1 MSFIKTP
8 VKGMPE
14 YLPAT
19 TEIREFIMRKI
30 KDTYRNFGFSLIETP
45 IIEHIE
51 NLSGKDGGENEQLI
65 FKILKRGEKL
75 SESAS
80 LGMDALVDSALRYDL
95 TVPLAR
101 FYANNANKLP
111 YPFKAMQI
119 GPSFRAD
126 RPQKGRFRQ
135 FTQCDI
141 DILGDDSALAEIE
154 LISATAQMLHSL
166 NLGAFTVRIN
176 DRRLLKAMA
185 LASDMPSDKLDT
197 VFIILDK
204 MDKVGLEGV
213 KEMLLAEGITETS
226 VNTYCS
232 FFENQDKLR
241 NPDFLRETGVVN
253 HMEQGTLENLEYIIK
268 MVSTSLPETAR
279 LEFDPTLVRGMGY
292 YTGPIFEV
300 GLDAFHLSVAGG
312 GRYDKM
318 IGKYLGKSV
327 PACGFSIGLERI
339 VTVIID
345 NKISLTEQQEGIAV
359 LIEQGVSED
368 KMQEALA
375 KVKSLRQ
382 EGNRVLVAFRNNNA
396 KFQKTQ
402 LSEFGYT
409 KFIEF
414 FKQTY

>member
-14 YLPAT
+14 YLPSDM
-19 TEIREFIMRKI
+19 EIREFVMRKI

-45 IIEHIE
+45 VIEHIE

-75 SESAS
+75 SESATQG
-80 LGMDALVDSALRYDL
+80 LDALVDSALRYDL

-141 DILGDDSALAEIE
+141 DILGDDTALAEIE
-154 LISATAQMLHSL
+154 LILATAGMLSSL
-166 NLGAFTVRIN
+166 NLGGFTIRIN

-185 LASDMPSDKLDT
+185 LACHMPEDKLDT

-213 KEMLLAEGITETS
+213 KQMLLEEQIAPES
-226 VNTYCS
+226 VDSYCS
-232 FFENQDKLR
+232 FFENTDELR
-241 NPDFLRETGVVN
+241 NPDFLRQKGVTDYIEEN
-253 HMEQGTLENLEYIIK
+253 TLENLEYIIK
-268 MVSTSLPETAR
+268 MVSASLPENAH
-279 LEFDPTLVRGMGY
+279 LVFDPTLVRGMGY

-318 IGKYLGKSV
+318 IGKYLGKNV

-345 NKISLTEQQEGIAV
+345 NKIKLTEADEGIAV
-359 LIEQGVSED
+359 LIEQGVSEE
-368 KMQEALA
+368 KMAEALA
-375 KVKSLRQ
+375 KVNALRQ
-382 EGNRVLVAFRNNNA
+382 EGKRVLVAFRNNNA

-402 LSEFGYT
+402 LSAFGYT

-414 FKQTY
+414 FKNTY